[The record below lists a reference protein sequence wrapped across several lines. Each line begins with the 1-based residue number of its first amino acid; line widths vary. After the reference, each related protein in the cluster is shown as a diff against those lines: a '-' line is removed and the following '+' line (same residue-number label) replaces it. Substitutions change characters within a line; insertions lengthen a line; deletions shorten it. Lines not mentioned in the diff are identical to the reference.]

1 MSSTPPARR
10 DAVAAEGTSSQD
22 SASAEARVLLVEDVD
37 VEAELIVHQLQRAA
51 FAFRWQ
57 RVETEHGLRAALK
70 DSAPTIVLS
79 DFSLPQFDGLSAL
92 QIVREHAGDTPF
104 IFVSGTIGEERAIEA
119 LHRGAADHIIKTNLK
134 RLAPAIPRSAGLQ
147 TCRSTR

>member
-1 MSSTPPARR
+1 RDMSSRPTARR
-10 DAVAAEGTSSQD
+10 DANASDGTSSME
-22 SASAEARVLLVEDVD
+22 SATAEARVLLVEDVD

-57 RVETEHGLRAALK
+57 RVETEDALRAALK
-70 DSAPTIVLS
+70 DFAPTVVLS

-92 QIVREHAGDTPF
+92 QIVREHAFDTPF

-119 LHRGAADHIIKTNLK
+119 LHRGASDYIIKTNLK
-134 RLAPAIPRSAGLQ
+134 RLVPAVNRAINEAA
-147 TCRSTR
+147 